1 MNQKQDNLI
10 TVLDAG
16 STKSIVLVAELQ
28 DGVLRYRGHGIE
40 PSRGM
45 RKGLI
50 AELGPAAEA
59 INRAAL
65 TAERMAKA
73 GIETAV
79 VGIGGT
85 HVRGVNSR
93 GAASAWAAGCGR
105 LRGKKCGLR
114 WIGRGRLRCRRT
126 ARCCICCRRSSSWMT
141 SRGFTIRWGWWGTSL
156 R

>member
-1 MNQKQDNLI
+1 MKSQRPENLI

-16 STKSIVLVAELQ
+16 SAKSVVLVGELH

-40 PSRGM
+40 PSKGM

-65 TAERMAKA
+65 TAERSAKA
-73 GIETAV
+73 AIETAV

-85 HVRGVNSR
+85 HVRGMNSR
-93 GAASAWAAGCGR
+93 GGISMG
-105 LRGKKCGLR
+105 
-114 WIGRGRLRCRRT
+114 
-126 ARCCICCRRSSSWMT
+126 
-141 SRGFTIRWGWWGTSL
+141 SRMRDRDL
-156 R
+156 YYL

>member
-1 MNQKQDNLI
+1 QKTISFNSGGSSMNQKQDNLI

-16 STKSIVLVAELQ
+16 STKSCVLVAELQ
-28 DGVLRYRGHGIE
+28 DGVLRYRGHGFE

-79 VGIGGT
+79 VGIGGEPCC
-85 HVRGVNSR
+85 G
-93 GAASAWAAGCGR
+93 GR
-105 LRGKKCGLR
+105 LRG
-114 WIGRGRLRCRRT
+114 
-126 ARCCICCRRSSSWMT
+126 AVQV
-141 SRGFTIRWGWWGTSL
+141 
-156 R
+156 

>member
-16 STKSIVLVAELQ
+16 STKSCVLVAELQ

-65 TAERMAKA
+65 TAERMAKV

-85 HVRGVNSR
+85 HVRRGNSR
-93 GAASAWAAGCGR
+93 GG
-105 LRGKKCGLR
+105 
-114 WIGRGRLRCRRT
+114 I
-126 ARCCICCRRSSSWMT
+126 
-141 SRGFTIRWGWWGTSL
+141 SRGSRIRGVSRGGGPRAADPAPSASPPPL
-156 R
+156 PRLLSPFPPAF

>member
-16 STKSIVLVAELQ
+16 STKSCVLVAELQ

-65 TAERMAKA
+65 TAERRD
-73 GIETAV
+73 E
-79 VGIGGT
+79 
-85 HVRGVNSR
+85 
-93 GAASAWAAGCGR
+93 GCD
-105 LRGKKCGLR
+105 
-114 WIGRGRLRCRRT
+114 
-126 ARCCICCRRSSSWMT
+126 
-141 SRGFTIRWGWWGTSL
+141 
-156 R
+156 

>member
-16 STKSIVLVAELQ
+16 STKSCVLVAELQ

-93 GAASAWAAGCGR
+93 GGVSMGSRMREITREEVRAAVDRGGLAGAPP
-105 LRGKKCGLR
+105 
-114 WIGRGRLRCRRT
+114 GRGVLPLV
-126 ARCCICCRRSSSWMT
+126 A
-141 SRGFTIRWGWWGTSL
+141 
-156 R
+156 

>member
-1 MNQKQDNLI
+1 MNQKQENLI

-65 TAERMAKA
+65 TAERVAKA
-73 GIETAV
+73 KALQ
-79 VGIGGT
+79 
-85 HVRGVNSR
+85 S
-93 GAASAWAAGCGR
+93 S
-105 LRGKKCGLR
+105 
-114 WIGRGRLRCRRT
+114 
-126 ARCCICCRRSSSWMT
+126 RRSST
-141 SRGFTIRWGWWGTSL
+141 SSASSA
-156 R
+156 

>member
-1 MNQKQDNLI
+1 MNQKQENLI

-65 TAERMAKA
+65 TAERVAKA

-93 GAASAWAAGCGR
+93 GGISMGSR
-105 LRGKKCGLR
+105 LRALT
-114 WIGRGRLRCRRT
+114 RGEEQ
-126 ARCCICCRRSSSWMT
+126 ASV
-141 SRGFTIRWGWWGTSL
+141 
-156 R
+156 

>member
-40 PSRGM
+40 PSAGM

-65 TAERMAKA
+65 TAERTAKA
-73 GIETAV
+73 TIETAV
-79 VGIGGT
+79 VGIGGM
-85 HVRGVNSR
+85 HVRGINSR
-93 GAASAWAAGCGR
+93 G
-105 LRGKKCGLR
+105 GLCM
-114 WIGRGRLRCRRT
+114 G
-126 ARCCICCRRSSSWMT
+126 
-141 SRGFTIRWGWWGTSL
+141 SRIRDVT
-156 R
+156 RE